1 MTSGAVPGAVAG
13 RDCQP
18 TRHAAS
24 RLAPSIFAQT
34 GGLVAG
40 LRRVDAL
47 ELQPRRTRRDG
58 LYVPRHTAAPYFTG
72 LAAACLKRQLPL
84 GTTTT
89 GPFAADLS
97 AGTLPA
103 FSLVAPNTTNDAH
116 GGCLS
121 CADAW
126 LARWIPRI
134 VASPAYQDGSTAI
147 FVTYDSDNKSA
158 KNHIAT
164 MVIAPSVKPGTVA
177 AGAYN
182 HYSMLRTI
190 EDMLGLP
197 GHLGGAAT
205 APSMRAAF
213 NL

>member
-1 MTSGAVPGAVAG
+1 MA
-13 RDCQP
+13 R
-18 TRHAAS
+18 
-24 RLAPSIFAQT
+24 
-34 GGLVAG
+34 

-47 ELQPRRTRRDG
+47 QLQPLEHADG

-72 LAAACLKRQLPL
+72 LASECLKRQLPL

-89 GPFAADLS
+89 GAFSSDLR
-97 AGTLPA
+97 AGTLAA

-116 GGCLS
+116 GGCIS

-134 VASPAYQDGSTAI
+134 VASPAYQDGSTAV
-147 FVTYDSDNKSA
+147 FVTYDSDDKSA

-177 AGAYN
+177 SGAYN

-197 GHLGGAAT
+197 GHLGCAAT
-205 APSMRAAF
+205 RAQHARCVQPVDASRHSAWRSCGGHVPPATPRSSRSTCARRA
-213 NL
+213 